1 MRFAQSRRLTPE
13 LSADLDGAI
22 DHASN
27 ELHALGSGLKSMMQ
41 GVAEA
46 ESAQQQAQE
55 SLRELNATLEQRVEE
70 RTRQLALARDD
81 ALAASRA
88 REQFLAAMSHE
99 LRTPL
104 AGLLGGLELVDTDQL
119 PTAERLMI
127 DVARR
132 SGDALRSVIDGVLD
146 YAKLEAG
153 PIALSEQIFRA
164 DDVARD
170 AAALFPAVALRRG
183 LSLTCH
189 CAP

>member
-1 MRFAQSRRLTPE
+1 VLAGGAMRFAQSRRLTPE

-46 ESAQQQAQE
+46 ESAQQQAPE
-55 SLRELNATLEQRVEE
+55 SLRETNATLEQRVEE

-132 SGDALRSVIDGVLD
+132 
-146 YAKLEAG
+146 
-153 PIALSEQIFRA
+153 
-164 DDVARD
+164 
-170 AAALFPAVALRRG
+170 
-183 LSLTCH
+183 
-189 CAP
+189 